1 MNRSRT
7 TQVRMRWKAN
17 SPKKMDGKSVCAPLL
32 AEPDALSLTTSTP
45 HAASVTDADK
55 VININIDSNQ
65 VEGEFCP
72 EHAKKFNRT
81 ASSLPRRR

>member
-1 MNRSRT
+1 
-7 TQVRMRWKAN
+7 
-17 SPKKMDGKSVCAPLL
+17 MDDKSVCAPLL
-32 AEPDALSLTTSTP
+32 AEPDALSLSTSTP

-55 VININIDSNQ
+55 VININTDSNQ

-72 EHAKKFNRT
+72 EHAKKKFNRT

>member
-1 MNRSRT
+1 
-7 TQVRMRWKAN
+7 
-17 SPKKMDGKSVCAPLL
+17 MDDQSVCAPLL

-72 EHAKKFNRT
+72 EHAKKIQPYGVQPSEATLAF
-81 ASSLPRRR
+81 